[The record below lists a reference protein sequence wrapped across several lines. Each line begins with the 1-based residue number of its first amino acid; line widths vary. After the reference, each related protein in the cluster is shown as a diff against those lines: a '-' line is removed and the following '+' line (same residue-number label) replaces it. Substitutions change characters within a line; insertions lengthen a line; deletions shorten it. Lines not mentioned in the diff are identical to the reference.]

1 VGIFSDTW
9 QRIRTNQRQ
18 VTIEYRAATAGGM
31 IPAWT
36 AGRPTW
42 LPATYETYDQGA
54 YRRVPLIFRCVQYL
68 ANEGATAPIR
78 VYDPT
83 DEPDNDHPLR
93 RLLVQPNPGM
103 GEGRFLSFVIM
114 NIAVTSFCVIEK
126 ERDRLGNVIGLW
138 PLRSDWIRP
147 IPRSQAQPDWE
158 YRVPGRDPV
167 TLKSDDVIPVTYAD
181 TPDGSPV
188 GIGPMEAA
196 LREAQITGALT
207 DFVKVFMD
215 RGAIPL
221 YMLIPSDD
229 PKLAAQ
235 FKDPAVKA
243 SFLDAWKQKYQG
255 LHNAGEPLLSPG
267 IKDIQ
272 RIGLDMN
279 ELAYADLNDRIDAAI
294 CAAFGISPMLVGA
307 PIGLQHS
314 TYSNYGEARESFY
327 TVTMNALWSRID
339 DAFTRQLLPEF
350 IIDDGWDIRFDT
362 SEHPAFQE
370 DRDAAVTRAV
380 AAFTSGLVSR
390 YTAQID
396 AGYDIHGA
404 DEFLIPFNMV
414 PVANSTPNG
423 QRSVTGW
430 VHPLLTLPTH
440 DPTAPRFVYRDGRRY
455 VNEMRLSPAEREQRA
470 AIVATNR
477 QHIDALGDLIAPRL
491 ESFFAAQADRVTEQL
506 GLRAIAGNG
515 QHETRAVEQI
525 DWSNEDDAL
534 LRLFGQWWDTV
545 SEAALSTTE
554 SLIDSEITWAV
565 ANPYLADVQGV
576 LAQRVVGINATTRTA
591 IEDTITRLLTDGTT
605 VPDMGAAISDLF
617 AQTYA
622 NRHLAVA
629 RTESMMA
636 YGTASTMAYQASG
649 VVDRAQLHDNAS
661 HTDGYGASDGLTCA
675 QRNNLVV
682 PLSQVQRHLSAEHP
696 NGTLSVSPVLSTPL
710 GEV

>member
-1 VGIFSDTW
+1 MGIFSDTW
-9 QRIRTNQRQ
+9 QRIRAHNRQ

-78 VYDPT
+78 VYDPD

-147 IPRSQAQPDWE
+147 IPRSQALPDWE

-167 TLKSDDVIPVTYAD
+167 TLKSDDVIPITYAD

-370 DRDAAVTRAV
+370 DRDAAVMRAV
-380 AAFTSGLVSR
+380 AAFTSGMVSR
-390 YTAQID
+390 WTAQED
-396 AGYDIHGA
+396 AGYDVHGA
-404 DEFLIPFNMV
+404 DEFLIPFSV
-414 PVANSTPNG
+414 TAVANSTP
-423 QRSVTGW
+423 
-430 VHPLLTLPTH
+430 
-440 DPTAPRFVYRDGRRY
+440 A
-455 VNEMRLSPAEREQRA
+455 QRA
-470 AIVATNR
+470 KITGQVDR
-477 QHIDALGDLIAPRL
+477 IEERRLPVLDDGLVEPIAPS
-491 ESFFAAQADRVTEQL
+491 EIDE
-506 GLRAIAGNG
+506 AIA
-515 QHETRAVEQI
+515 QFDKDFPELAELL
-525 DWSNEDDAL
+525 DA
-534 LRLFGQWWDTV
+534 
-545 SEAALSTTE
+545 E
-554 SLIDSEITWAV
+554 
-565 ANPYLADVQGV
+565 VQ
-576 LAQRVVGINATTRTA
+576 
-591 IEDTITRLLTDGTT
+591 E
-605 VPDMGAAISDLF
+605 
-617 AQTYA
+617 
-622 NRHLAVA
+622 
-629 RTESMMA
+629 
-636 YGTASTMAYQASG
+636 
-649 VVDRAQLHDNAS
+649 
-661 HTDGYGASDGLTCA
+661 
-675 QRNNLVV
+675 
-682 PLSQVQRHLSAEHP
+682 
-696 NGTLSVSPVLSTPL
+696 
-710 GEV
+710 